1 MTSSAKL
8 RRVTP
13 ALIGVV
19 SIAFLAASAR
29 AQSVGELNSMIN
41 SLEPQVSS
49 ALNSPGAAQSV
60 VEKLDNAETM
70 FAKVASNPK
79 TNKSELVSAYD
90 RLESM
95 LSRLHETYQKKKD
108 DCIAQIDEGGAQC
121 DYTAPE
127 QVALAAAYPLAWL
140 RFQGAT
146 TVYADQAERAKRL
159 LSQSIDDFTQSTLVM
174 PDPNLVR
181 ENVLGRAYCEREL
194 GKYDKSEYDKA
205 IQDFKQIM
213 SEGSGTKQYKAAQ
226 QGLATT
232 YAAMGQ
238 ADKAKQYSE
247 NMGTGGGAEMFR
259 LQNTYAAMYA
269 TKDSGK
275 KQQYLK
281 EIVDTIRS
289 KENDKEGWAIG
300 ITSVSKFSHNPIEEL
315 GSGDAFEKHLL
326 ANVLY
331 NKKNEGEAAKYF
343 LEAARSGKYPRDY
356 KYAAG
361 IYERQGNTGMV
372 QQIVN
377 ELAKSPGNPDAQW
390 ATYERYRIPRTE
402 WEKTGRKNTQLESTW
417 LAAAD
422 DYLKHYPKSEF
433 SNECR
438 FRIGEHQQGQKDYV
452 NAAKTYSEVSGGE
465 YGFTAKFN
473 AAECNYLALVAA
485 SSKDNKTQAANAT
498 QLRTNAVNLLRDTIK
513 MAPEAERAAGGN
525 QQQKKFVHDTRGRAI
540 YMLAGLLQSDMAK
553 NKNDAEEVASMLT
566 GYENQY
572 PSMNPKFQD
581 VFEWRTQALNQLGKY
596 DEIERDLAQY
606 IERNQGNTQNSD
618 FIKTLGIDFW
628 KDYQQKSAMK
638 DPASQKA
645 AKADA
650 KLTTIAYDYFQK
662 LVDAKKMQPKNLTG
676 TLSIL
681 GQAYMVLGD
690 QARGEKIFQEVVKAD
705 PASPDA
711 NAGLARIAEAKK
723 NFKDAMTLWTNVENT
738 AAESEDLWYE
748 AKFHIA
754 TIYAAQGNVQG
765 ACSKLAQTRAEHPG
779 LGSEEMKVR
788 WDAYQKQL
796 CLDHKK

>member
-1 MTSSAKL
+1 MTPSARP
-8 RRVTP
+8 RRLTP
-13 ALIGVV
+13 ALIAAV
-19 SIAFLAASAR
+19 SITLLAASAR
-29 AQSVGELNSMIN
+29 AQSIGELNSDIS
-41 SLEPQVSS
+41 SLEGQVSS
-49 ALNSPGAAQSV
+49 SLNNEAAGKSV

-79 TNKSELVSAYD
+79 TNKSELISAFD

-95 LSRLHETYQKKKD
+95 LARVHETYQKKKD

-121 DYTAPE
+121 DYSAPE
-127 QVALAAAYPLAWL
+127 EVALAAAYPLAWL

-146 TVYADQAERAKRL
+146 TVYAENPERAKRL

-194 GKYDKSEYDKA
+194 GKYDKSQYDKA

-232 YAAMGQ
+232 YAAMGNAAEAQ
-238 ADKAKQYSE
+238 KLSG
-247 NMGTGGGAEMFR
+247 NLGTGGGAQMFK

-269 TKDSGK
+269 SKDAAK
-275 KQQYLK
+275 KQEYLK
-281 EIVDTIRS
+281 EIVDVIRS

-300 ITSVSKFSHNPIEEL
+300 VAAVAKYSHNPVEEL
-315 GSGDAFEKHLL
+315 GSGDAFQKHLL
-326 ANVLY
+326 ANVLFA
-331 NKKNEGEAAKYF
+331 KKNENEAARYF
-343 LEAARSGKYPRDY
+343 LDAARSGKYPRDY

-361 IYERQGNTGMV
+361 IYEKQGNTQMV

-377 ELAKSPGNPDAQW
+377 ELARSPGNPDAQW
-390 ATYERYRIPRTE
+390 AAYERYRIPRSD
-402 WEKTGRKNTQLESTW
+402 WEKTGRKNTQLENTW
-417 LAAAD
+417 LTAAD
-422 DYLKHYPKSEF
+422 DYLKHYPKGEF
-433 SNECR
+433 ANECR
-438 FRIGEHQQGQKDYV
+438 FRVGEHQQAQKDYV
-452 NAAKTYSEVSGGE
+452 GAAKTYADVSGGE
-465 YGFTAKFN
+465 YGFTARFN

-485 SSKDNKTQAANAT
+485 SSKDNKAPAANAAE
-498 QLRTNAVNLLRDTIK
+498 LRTNAINLLRDTIK
-513 MAPEAERAAGGN
+513 MAPDAERSTGN
-525 QQQKKFVHDTRGRAI
+525 PAQKKFVHETRGRAI
-540 YMLAGLLQSDMAK
+540 YMLAGLLQSDMQK
-553 NKNDAEEVASMLT
+553 NPKNAEEVASLLN
-566 GYENQY
+566 GYEGQY
-572 PSMNPKFQD
+572 PGMNQKFQD
-581 VFEWRTQALNQLGKY
+581 IFEWRTQALNQTGRY
-596 DEIERDLAQY
+596 DEIERDLASF

-628 KDYQQKSAMK
+628 KDYQQKVVMK
-638 DPASQKA
+638 DPANQKA

-650 KLTTIAYDYFQK
+650 KLTTVAYDYFQK
-662 LVDAKKMQPKNLTG
+662 LVDSKKMQPKNLTG

-690 QARGEKIFQEVVKAD
+690 QAKGEQIFQEVVKAD

-711 NAGLARIAEAKK
+711 NAGLARIQEAKK
-723 NFKDAMTLWTNVENT
+723 NYKDAMNLWTNVENT

-748 AKFHIA
+748 AKFHVA
-754 TIYAAQGNVQG
+754 KIYAAQGNVQG
-765 ACSKLAQTRAEHPG
+765 ACGKLAQTRAEHPG
-779 LGSEEMKVR
+779 LGTPEMKAQ

-796 CLDHKK
+796 CLDHKS